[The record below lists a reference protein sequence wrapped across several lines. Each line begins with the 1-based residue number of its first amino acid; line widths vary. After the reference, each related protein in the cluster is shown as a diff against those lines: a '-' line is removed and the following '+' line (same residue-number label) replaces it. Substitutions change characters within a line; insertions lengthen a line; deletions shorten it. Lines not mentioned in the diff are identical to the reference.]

1 MAVTESRIAAE
12 VEECAQSGV
21 PIEVAGAGTLLSRLP
36 EAPAHHRLELRGL
49 RGIVTYDP
57 AELTVTVHA
66 GTTIDELDAELA
78 RSTQQCPIE
87 GPGSTVGGRV
97 ASGLSGLRRLGVG
110 PVRDWLLGA
119 RVITAQGSALRIGA
133 PTVKNVTG
141 YDLPRLCCGSWG
153 TLVVLTEVTLRVRP
167 RPAAAEWYFTD
178 APPRDLLH
186 RLYRPVSIVR
196 SVAGTHVLLEGH
208 PRDCRA
214 QAERVGLRPG
224 TPPPAPRGI
233 RLAVPPANIEE
244 TVARIEGDY
253 AAEVGVGV
261 IHADPPAAALAT
273 LRSHCERLGGRML
286 VLKRGTRISAFG
298 DGASDVHDARLKRAL
313 DPAGILAP
321 WRFAA

>member
-12 VEECAQSGV
+12 VDECAQSGV
-21 PIEVAGAGTLLSRLP
+21 PIEVAGSGTLLSRLP
-36 EAPAHHRLELRGL
+36 EPPAHHRLELRGH
-49 RGIVTYDP
+49 RGIVAYDP
-57 AELTVTVHA
+57 AELTVTVRA
-66 GTTIDELDAELA
+66 GTTIDELDADLA
-78 RSTQQCPIE
+78 RSGQQCPIE

-110 PVRDWLLGA
+110 PVRDWVLGA
-119 RVITAQGSALRIGA
+119 RVITAQGNAVRVGA

-153 TLVVLTEVTLRVRP
+153 TLLVLTEVTLRVRP
-167 RPAAAEWYFTD
+167 RPAAAEWYATD

-186 RLYRPVSIVR
+186 RLYRPASIVHTA
-196 SVAGTHVLLEGH
+196 AGTHVLLEGP

-214 QAERVGLRPG
+214 QAERMGLRPG
-224 TPPPAPRGI
+224 TPPPLPRGI
-233 RLAVPPANIEE
+233 RLAVPRANVEE

-253 AAEVGVGV
+253 AAELGIGI
-261 IHADPPAAALAT
+261 IHADPPAVALTA

-298 DGASDVHDARLKRAL
+298 DGASGVHDARLKRAL
-313 DPAGILAP
+313 DPANILAP
-321 WRFAA
+321 WRFTA